1 MGFGLTISKMIVQ
14 QLNGEIKVVSEYNK
28 GSNFSFEITV
38 EDKIDIKVEDEI
50 ENGVDEGRTLIYSGD
65 NMISQR

>member
-1 MGFGLTISKMIVQ
+1 M
-14 QLNGEIKVVSEYNK
+14 SEYNK